1 MKNKKIFVGL
11 ALILGL
17 VLCLIVGFFSNS
29 KKGAKEANLS
39 VAASVV
45 EAYVE
50 EEYKL
55 QPFSVETNFNNQ
67 EKIIRVYILEDE
79 MYNLM
84 STCSKEDFKN
94 FIEYIC
100 EINLAA
106 KKVANDL
113 LNRNN
118 INLSIR
124 VVNDVNPN
132 RYLMEV
138 VNGKVEYSFRMDN

>member
-1 MKNKKIFVGL
+1 MKNKKVFGV
-11 ALILGL
+11 GL
-17 VLCLIVGFFSNS
+17 VLALVLTLGIGFFFNYKKS
-29 KKGAKEANLS
+29 KEEVDLS
-39 VAASVV
+39 IAASVV
-45 EAYVE
+45 EAYIE
-50 EEYKL
+50 EEYEA

-118 INLSIR
+118 INLSVRI
-124 VVNDVNPN
+124 VNDVNPN
-132 RYLMEV
+132 RFLMEV
-138 VNGKVEYSFRMDN
+138 INGKVEYSFRMDN